1 MINPID
7 RLEREGKKAD
17 KIAGYM
23 YGGNFDDSLHD
34 YSSYMSPKNEYL
46 IVHIGV
52 DDPTTKGMFCWT
64 VIGEVHI
71 NDRNRLKY
79 FVRLP
84 CNEHHRWVDGKYDNG
99 VRELPCPQNVKG
111 MLETMEN
118 YRTEFLKTGYINL
131 LNNLNLKAIE
141 ELP

>member
-1 MINPID
+1 MINPAD

-34 YSSYMSPKNEYL
+34 YSSYMSSKNEYL

-52 DDPTTKGMFCWT
+52 DDPTRKGMFCWT

-84 CNEHHRWVDGKYDNG
+84 CDEHHKWVDGKYDNG